1 MGTDQ
6 DQNQVGSAPGRPA
19 TTGTHPEELGA
30 FPDRTLNVLLA
41 GIGGQGVLTASQLLC
56 EAAVHAGHDVK
67 KSEVHGMAQRGG
79 VVTSH
84 VRVGRKVYSPVISE
98 GEVDVLVA
106 FEEAEALRWQPEV
119 RRGGLLVV
127 NCLRVLP
134 PVVNLGLF
142 PYPADPLS
150 YLRSFDGTF
159 LSVEASALAVEE
171 GSPRLAGTILMGA
184 AAALLP
190 LSRTDWEAAVRRRFS
205 AAEVANQNLKA
216 FQRGWEY
223 AESLN
228 LKPRS

>member
-1 MGTDQ
+1 MGTDHAQ
-6 DQNQVGSAPGRPA
+6 DRAGNIPRGSASVGDGKVGAGTFPGQA
-19 TTGTHPEELGA
+19 
-30 FPDRTLNVLLA
+30 LNVLLA

-84 VRVGRKVYSPVISE
+84 VRLGRKVYSPVISE

-106 FEEAEALRWQPEV
+106 FEEAEGLRWLPEV
-119 RRGGLLVV
+119 RPGGLLVV

-142 PYPADPLS
+142 AYPEDPLAR
-150 YLRSFDGTF
+150 LRSFGGSF
-159 LSVEASALAVEE
+159 LSVEASALAVEA

-184 AAALLP
+184 AAARLP
-190 LSRTDWEAAVRRRFS
+190 LSRTDWEAAIRRRFS
-205 AAEVANQNLKA
+205 AAEVADQNLRA
-216 FQRGWEY
+216 FQQGWEY
-223 AESLN
+223 ARSLA
-228 LKPRS
+228 

>member
-1 MGTDQ
+1 MGTEHAQ
-6 DQNQVGSAPGRPA
+6 DRVGSIPIGSASAGVGKVGA
-19 TTGTHPEELGA
+19 GTFPEQ
-30 FPDRTLNVLLA
+30 TLNVLLA

-56 EAAVHAGHDVK
+56 EAGVHAGHDVK

-84 VRVGRKVYSPVISE
+84 VRLGRRVYSPVISE

-106 FEEAEALRWQPEV
+106 FEEAEGLRWLPEV
-119 RRGGLLVV
+119 RPGGLLVV

-142 PYPADPLS
+142 AYPEDPLAG
-150 YLRSFDGTF
+150 LRSFQGTF

-184 AAALLP
+184 AAARLP
-190 LSRTDWEAAVRRRFS
+190 LSREDWEAAVRRRFS
-205 AAEVANQNLKA
+205 VSEVADQNLKA
-216 FQRGWEY
+216 FQRGWDY
-223 AESLN
+223 ALA
-228 LKPRS
+228 LK

>member
-1 MGTDQ
+1 MATDQ
-6 DQNQVGSAPGRPA
+6 EQHRAGSASCGSTPVGGGKVGE
-19 TTGTHPEELGA
+19 GTFPEQ
-30 FPDRTLNVLLA
+30 TLNVLLA

-84 VRVGRKVYSPVISE
+84 VRLGRKVYSPVISE

-106 FEEAEALRWQPEV
+106 FEEAEGLRWLPEV
-119 RRGGLLVV
+119 RAGGLLVV

-142 PYPADPLS
+142 AYPEDPLAG
-150 YLRSFDGTF
+150 LRSFQGAF
-159 LSVEASALAVEE
+159 LSVEASALAVEA

-184 AAALLP
+184 AAARLP
-190 LSRTDWEAAVRRRFS
+190 LSREDWEAAVRRRFS
-205 AAEVANQNLKA
+205 AAEVADQNLRA
-216 FQRGWEY
+216 FQQGWEY
-223 AESLN
+223 AHS
-228 LKPRS
+228 SA